1 MNKEQFKKAL
11 LERKERLTEEMDE
24 WVKETL
30 LPIASESMYNGN
42 KSVTVE
48 EGSLPAEISLK
59 EMSGYLKE
67 NGFDVTEVES
77 VDKKMIDFLIV
88 GWD

>member
-1 MNKEQFKKAL
+1 MNRQQFKEAL

-24 WVKETL
+24 WVEETL

-48 EGSLPAEISLK
+48 EGSLPPEISLK

-67 NGFDVTEVES
+67 NGFDVTEVEAFGEK
-77 VDKKMIDFLIV
+77 VIDFLIV